1 VLAAN
6 VVGRS
11 AAMRGQLWRRSL
23 CLLKEL
29 ESDCRTDAISYLAA
43 LTSLS
48 SCWLESLAL
57 LQDQSLRLGLSL
69 QAAVA
74 TLGAGARSRTTAV
87 AHSIAEAAGPWH
99 RATSLTAAL
108 SSSREGDWQ
117 YISGLLLKMRQA
129 QVRRNE
135 SIFSAAISAQSKAA
149 RWGEAL
155 LLTPRKLGIEANL
168 IFRGASLPRGAWPQV
183 LVHVA
188 ALSREGLA
196 ANAVIL
202 GSGAD
207 ICAKQS
213 ALRSGFRCDTV
224 AVNAALGPRWSGA
237 IACTNDALSRGLD
250 ANVATY
256 GAVIGACE
264 TPGRWE
270 TSLELLQKAARATAA
285 DALKLKPRASPE
297 DVYQVL
303 ARHRLDHTTL
313 RSTMREL
320 NELKRFDLVGIVLSE
335 ALKTGAKVSSR
346 GFTTGI
352 RACAT
357 ARDWRLAMH
366 LFDSMRKAKVDADV
380 ISYNAT
386 ISACR
391 KGGQWQLAVHLFESA
406 CKTKIH
412 ADVVSYNATISACEK
427 GGQWQMAVHLFDSMR
442 KAKVDANV
450 ISYNATISA
459 CENGGQWQLAVHL
472 FDSMRKAKVDADVI
486 SYNATISACEK
497 GGQWQLALYLFD
509 SMRKAKVEA
518 TVISYNAVL
527 EAACSKACGQAEDV
541 FLQARQ
547 SGLYDNLCNEEPTL
561 LDLHYMSAGAGWMAV
576 RWWLLEVLPQQLSS
590 KKHSRCIIITGW
602 GKSRPIWVK
611 SDVQAFV
618 LDKLQGHGI
627 AAKVQKA
634 NQGCRITFQSAI
646 TACAY
651 AERRAEPGK
660 LYGSGVFG

>member
-1 VLAAN
+1 VSRTGTVTALQSGTLWAQALAASEVLAAN

-74 TLGAGARSRTTAV
+74 TLGAGARSRCWRLAMALLSMLPQQRIRTTAV

-213 ALRSGFRCDTV
+213 EWLWAAMLLEKLQGSGFRCDTV

-285 DALKLKPRASPE
+285 DA
-297 DVYQVL
+297 
-303 ARHRLDHTTL
+303 
-313 RSTMREL
+313 
-320 NELKRFDLVGIVLSE
+320 
-335 ALKTGAKVSSR
+335 
-346 GFTTGI
+346 
-352 RACAT
+352 
-357 ARDWRLAMH
+357 
-366 LFDSMRKAKVDADV
+366 
-380 ISYNAT
+380 
-386 ISACR
+386 
-391 KGGQWQLAVHLFESA
+391 
-406 CKTKIH
+406 
-412 ADVVSYNATISACEK
+412 
-427 GGQWQMAVHLFDSMR
+427 
-442 KAKVDANV
+442 
-450 ISYNATISA
+450 
-459 CENGGQWQLAVHL
+459 
-472 FDSMRKAKVDADVI
+472 
-486 SYNATISACEK
+486 
-497 GGQWQLALYLFD
+497 
-509 SMRKAKVEA
+509 
-518 TVISYNAVL
+518 
-527 EAACSKACGQAEDV
+527 
-541 FLQARQ
+541 
-547 SGLYDNLCNEEPTL
+547 
-561 LDLHYMSAGAGWMAV
+561 
-576 RWWLLEVLPQQLSS
+576 
-590 KKHSRCIIITGW
+590 
-602 GKSRPIWVK
+602 
-611 SDVQAFV
+611 
-618 LDKLQGHGI
+618 
-627 AAKVQKA
+627 
-634 NQGCRITFQSAI
+634 ITFQSAI